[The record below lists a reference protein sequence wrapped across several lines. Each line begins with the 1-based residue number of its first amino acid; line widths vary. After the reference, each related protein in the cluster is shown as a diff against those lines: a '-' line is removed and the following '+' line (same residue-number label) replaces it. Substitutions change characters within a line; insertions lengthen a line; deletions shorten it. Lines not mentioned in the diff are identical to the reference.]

1 VNDRAKVDPAE
12 RVPIR
17 LRALRETDGAA
28 YQALVEV
35 LPALSEHLED
45 ETGIAAVADLVT
57 QVATETP
64 EAAHAL
70 VSRLSSQPSLA
81 GDTMGLRRW
90 VLHGLQRHRHD
101 PIRRIHHFEWSDPL
115 VFSDRATQSDTESLV
130 SIRYALLHYLAGYG
144 VDGYSLELHEP
155 HGTKKASPPPAVDDR
170 IIRFPRRFD
179 GIAPKDRGY
188 FFRAAIAHMAAHI
201 LYSPLQR
208 SAGNRRPTLI
218 ALTALLEDARV
229 ERLMIL
235 RHPGLHPLWDMFHVA
250 TKDSAGFDFSGLT
263 ARLAR
268 ALHDFD
274 YSDPNPWVKKGV
286 ELFAEAAA
294 NGLEDVSAFERIARA
309 LALDV
314 GKMRLSVPI
323 DYRFG
328 PVYRDDNMILWS
340 PDLALPE
347 DEARRTEIED
357 FEIGI
362 REEKPEGMDLAGL
375 DTRRRFR
382 YPEWDHLLEAARDEW
397 TTVLEDL
404 RPSRRSSRAI
414 SAGPPNRITVPRSE
428 RTPDRSIRLTRLAEG
443 DDLELNAVIENT
455 VQRRARLSP
464 DGRIFCRHG
473 RRHRSTAIILLMDL
487 SVSTDRF
494 VPGSFTKVLELEKE
508 AARVVVGALDP
519 MRDRIAVHGFSS
531 NGRHEVNYQRV
542 KDFDEPFDGP
552 QQSRLAALRSRL
564 STRMGAALRHATA
577 TLAEEDADHKVVLML
592 TDGEP
597 SDIDVSE
604 EDYLVEDAREAVIS
618 AGAKQVRT
626 FCLTLDRRADRYVRR
641 IFGSRNYL
649 IAERAASFT
658 DKTSKTLMRLL
669 AP

>member
-1 VNDRAKVDPAE
+1 MNECAKVDPAE
-12 RVPIR
+12 RIPIR
-17 LRALRETDGAA
+17 LTALRETDVAS
-28 YQALVEV
+28 YQALMEV
-35 LPALSEHLED
+35 IPALSEHLVD
-45 ETGIAAVADLVT
+45 ETGIGAVADLVT

-64 EAAHAL
+64 EAAYAL
-70 VSRLSSQPSLA
+70 VRRLGSQPSLA
-81 GDTMGLRRW
+81 GHTMGLRRW

-101 PIRRIHHFEWSDPL
+101 PIRSVHHFEWSDPL
-115 VFSDRATQSDTESLV
+115 VFSDRTTQSDTETLLSD
-130 SIRYALLHYLAGYG
+130 RDALLHYLAGYG
-144 VDGYSLELHEP
+144 VEGYSLELLEP
-155 HGTKKASPPPAVDDR
+155 QAAKNASPPPAVHDR

-179 GIAPKDRGY
+179 GIAPEYRRY
-188 FFRAAIAHMAAHI
+188 FFRAVIAHMAAHV
-201 LYSPLQR
+201 LFSPLQR
-208 SAGNRRPTLI
+208 SAGNRRPTLV
-218 ALTALLEDARV
+218 ALTALIEDARV

-250 TKDSAGFDFSGLT
+250 TKDLAGFDFSGLT

-268 ALHDFD
+268 ALHDAD
-274 YSDPNPWVKKGV
+274 YSDPNPWVNKGV

-294 NGLEDVSAFERIARA
+294 SGLEDVSAFERIART

-314 GKMRLSVPI
+314 GKMRLSVPV

-328 PVYRDDNMILWS
+328 PVYRDDNVILWS
-340 PDLALPE
+340 PDLALPQ
-347 DEARRTEIED
+347 DEARRTEIAD
-357 FEIGI
+357 FEIGT
-362 REEKPEGMDLAGL
+362 REEKPEGVDLAGL
-375 DTRRRFR
+375 DARRRFR
-382 YPEWDHLLEAARDEW
+382 YPEWDHRLEAVRDDW

-404 RPSRRSSRAI
+404 RPRRRSSRAMT
-414 SAGPPNRITVPRSE
+414 AGPPSMITIPRSQ
-428 RTPDRSIRLTRLAEG
+428 RTPDRSIRLTRLPEG

-487 SVSTDRF
+487 SASTDRF

-519 MRDRIAVHGFSS
+519 RRDRIAVHGFAS

-564 STRMGAALRHATA
+564 STRIGAAIRHATA
-577 TLAEEDADHKVVLML
+577 TLAEEDADHKVVLVL

-618 AGAKQVRT
+618 AGANRIRT
-626 FCLTLDRRADRYVRR
+626 FCLTVDRRADRYVRR

-649 IAERAASFT
+649 ITERASSFT
-658 DKTSKTLMRLL
+658 DNTSKTLMRLL